1 MPFGGASTSS
11 GIDRIEWVKYIMI
24 QQRSNSS
31 QQPGQAVAIIGLG
44 CLFPGSENLAAYW
57 EAIKTGRNAIGDI
70 PADHWSTADYYDPDP
85 RAEDKTYGRRGG
97 FLSPVAFEPL
107 KYGIVPNDISA
118 IDSTQLLG
126 LVAADQALRDAGYP
140 AENGY
145 DHRRTAVM
153 LGVTGALKMVVSLGS
168 RLAHPQLRR
177 ALADSGV
184 DEATAADVLRRF
196 ANEFTPWQEN
206 SFPGLLGNVTAGRIA
221 NRLNLGGANLVV
233 DAACASSLAAV
244 RQGLME
250 LSSGQADLVVTGG
263 LDTFSDPFMY
273 TCFSKTPAL
282 SPSGDVRA
290 YDQDGDGTMLGEGL
304 GVVVLKRLEEARA
317 DGDRIYAVIRSV
329 GSSSDG
335 KGAAIFAPTADGQ
348 RRALNNAYDSAGVNP
363 GSVELVEGHG
373 TGTAVGDAVEAEA
386 LSRVFGQS
394 PRAEAGRPW
403 CALGSVKSQI
413 GHTKAAAGAAGLI
426 KVALSLKS
434 KTLPPT
440 IKVKKPLPALTESG
454 TPFHLSSRC
463 RPWFSPGP
471 RRAGVSAF
479 GFGGSNFHCVLEE
492 AEAGKLEADP
502 PLDLEILAFSG
513 ADQKAVAERL
523 AEALAGG
530 FSPALAAESRR
541 DFRAD
546 DQVRLV
552 LVTRA
557 DDWSGS
563 AEKARRLA
571 AETTEAA
578 SDQTAGVFWGHGPAR
593 GRDYGFLLVG
603 PDRVRADMF
612 RDLAI
617 SWPELFEP
625 LNQAAGELAQTAPDL
640 NPLDLVLYPPDLAS
654 ARLKDAWSADLADPR
669 LCSVV
674 SRAVNE
680 GLAVLLSRFG
690 LRPAAVLGEDGR
702 PASGWASG
710 RVDLWLD
717 LGPDGDLAAADQSGR
732 ILALAGQGD
741 GNLHLA
747 RLLARLA
754 AEGRPVDLAAWPF
767 APEAASAPVPA
778 ERSFSMMI
786 SGANHFVKKALPPA
800 ATGAAPTPAGGGRVL
815 SLLET
820 MTSETARLHQEFL
833 NQQSETLDL
842 LRRQMETGSADIPP
856 SLAAAPPPVA
866 QSGSPAR
873 LGDQFEPNSQW
884 AEAIQP
890 VPPIDQEAASVS
902 LPSRPEPAPAVSSGW
917 APNRPTAAGVMEMVL
932 AAVAAETGYPVEML
946 NPDMDLESDLGL
958 DSIKKV
964 EIMAVLSEKLPDV
977 QGLGA
982 ETMNSAS
989 TLRDL
994 VSLVEG
1000 PAVGSAPFEPLT
1012 APAGDDGL
1020 WPILRE
1026 VVAAETGYPQEM
1038 LTPQMRLADDLGL
1051 DSIKMVEI
1059 ASVMSER
1066 RPGAAGVSA
1075 DLIGGAQTL
1084 GELASAL
1091 AVGGFTASAGG
1102 GPASEAYWDAG
1113 FSAEPEEE
1121 ISAPQTSSATLE
1133 TIMEVVSRE
1142 TGYPRDMLNPAMDLE
1157 ADLGLDSIKK
1167 VEIMAALSE
1176 RLPQVE
1182 ALSTAEVMAG
1192 LRTLGDLAELSGDSS
1207 GPPPAP
1213 AQSLLNP
1220 SPVAAN
1226 PPVASIDDLLL
1237 EVVAAETGYPRDML
1251 SFEASLEAD
1260 LGLDSIK
1267 RVEIMSA
1274 LSERLDN
1281 DSLTGSAADILT
1293 AAVTLGDLRD
1303 LVSGLPGE
1311 PAPAAALAPPALA
1324 RVEQAAPEKP
1334 AGEARRR
1341 GPGRPPKNSP
1351 PAFQIEAAPWE
1362 VVRTAG
1368 LGSFRVEMKPLAL
1381 TADLPL
1387 LSQTFTGLPPGARVV
1402 ILAEAGPLADELTGL
1417 VRDRGQIV
1425 TALGWSDAATLDVSG
1440 GLDGLFMVWPGSK
1453 DDLDLPRK
1461 AFQTLRTAGPA
1472 LLKSA
1477 EAGRKPLL
1485 MGLTFQGG
1493 SFGFAADSAPVPSSA
1508 ALTGLVKTAAREW
1521 SSVRVRAVDLPL
1533 AACGPEAA
1541 SYLPG
1546 LLAVATPE
1554 APLEVGLADPSHFQ
1568 VPGLVPYKLKNIR
1581 VRHLREGQTLL
1592 VTGGARGVTAAA
1604 LKEIARAV
1612 GPRLVILGRSPLPP
1626 AEPGWMRDLK
1636 DEAAVREALFDRARV
1651 KPGPR
1656 ELAQESRRL
1665 MAGREIRANLAA
1677 MEKAGAKVT
1686 YISGDFQNPST
1697 LKKTLAEIRQNYGPI
1712 HGFMHGAGVLA
1723 DSLIIDKKD
1732 EDFDLVFD
1740 TKARMADLILDEL
1753 RGQPLNLVAFFSSS
1767 TARFGRRGQ
1776 ADYAAGNEVLNKLAR
1791 RLSGSKHSPKCL
1803 SVNWGPWDGGMVN
1816 SGLKRLFEEEG
1827 VGLIPLD
1834 EGARLFAALVG
1845 APKNDPVE
1853 VVVLGPDTD
1862 LTALG

>member
-1 MPFGGASTSS
+1 
-11 GIDRIEWVKYIMI
+11 MI
-24 QQRSNSS
+24 QERSNSP
-31 QQPGQAVAIIGLG
+31 QQLGQAVAIIGLG

-126 LVAADQALRDAGYP
+126 LVAADQALKDAGYP

-196 ANEFTPWQEN
+196 AGEFTPWQEN

-250 LSSGQADLVVTGG
+250 LGSGQADLVVTGG

-304 GVVVLKRLEEARA
+304 GVMVLKRLEEARA

-426 KVALSLKS
+426 KVALSLKA
-434 KTLPPT
+434 KTLPPAV
-440 IKVKKPLPALTESG
+440 KVKKPLLALTEPG

-463 RPWFSPGP
+463 RPWFSAGP

-492 AEAGKLEADP
+492 AESGKLEADP
-502 PLDLEILAFSG
+502 PLDLEIMAFSG
-513 ADQKAVAERL
+513 ADQKAVAARL
-523 AEALAGG
+523 AEALAAG

-541 DFRAD
+541 SFRAD

-552 LVTRA
+552 LVTRT
-557 DDWSGS
+557 DDWPGA
-563 AEKARRLA
+563 AEKARRMA
-571 AETTEAA
+571 AETAEAA
-578 SDQTAGVFWGHGPAR
+578 SDESAGIFWGHGPAR

-603 PDRVRADMF
+603 PDRVRADMY
-612 RDLAI
+612 RDLAVG
-617 SWPELFEP
+617 WPELFEP
-625 LNQAAGELAQTAPDL
+625 LNRAAGELAQTAPDL

-654 ARLKDAWSADLADPR
+654 ARLREAWAADLADPR
-669 LCSVV
+669 LRSAV

-690 LRPAAVLGEDGR
+690 PRPAAVLGEEGR
-702 PASGWASG
+702 PDSGWDSG
-710 RVDLWLD
+710 RIDLWLD
-717 LGPDGDLAAADQSGR
+717 LGPDGDVAAADPSGR
-732 ILALAGQGD
+732 ILAFAGQGD

-747 RLLARLA
+747 YLLARLA

-767 APEAASAPVPA
+767 APETASAPVPA

-800 ATGAAPTPAGGGRVL
+800 TPGAAPAQAGGGNVL

-842 LRRQMETGSADIPP
+842 LRRQMEAGSAHIPASSSSSP
-856 SLAAAPPPVA
+856 SMAASAALTPSRP
-866 QSGSPAR
+866 SAR
-873 LGDQFEPNSQW
+873 SGDQFKPSSQW
-884 AEAIQP
+884 AETIQPTAFVGQATPP
-890 VPPIDQEAASVS
+890 VPPIS
-902 LPSRPEPAPAVSSGW
+902 PPEPESTASSDWASARPAV
-917 APNRPTAAGVMEMVL
+917 AGVMEMVL
-932 AAVAAETGYPVEML
+932 AVVAAETGYPVDML

-1000 PAVGSAPFEPLT
+1000 PSIGSEPLEPA
-1012 APAGDDGL
+1012 APSGDDGL
-1020 WPILRE
+1020 WPLLRE

-1038 LTPQMRLADDLGL
+1038 LTPQMKLADDLGL

-1066 RPGAAGVSA
+1066 LPGTGGVSA
-1075 DLIGGAQTL
+1075 DLVGGAQTL

-1091 AVGGFTASAGG
+1091 AVGGLTAPEAG

-1113 FSAEPEEE
+1113 FSAVPEE
-1121 ISAPQTSSATLE
+1121 INALRPSSATLDI
-1133 TIMEVVSRE
+1133 IMEVVSRE

-1182 ALSTAEVMAG
+1182 AQSTAEVMAG
-1192 LRTLGDLAELSGDSS
+1192 LRTLGDLAGLAGDST
-1207 GPPPAP
+1207 PPPAP
-1213 AQSLLNP
+1213 APALP
-1220 SPVAAN
+1220 GAPPAAAN
-1226 PPVASIDDLLL
+1226 PATASIEALLL

-1274 LSERLDN
+1274 LSERLNNDN
-1281 DSLTGSAADILT
+1281 LTGSAADILAT
-1293 AAVTLGDLRD
+1293 AVTLGDLRD
-1303 LVSGLPGE
+1303 LISGVPGE
-1311 PAPAAALAPPALA
+1311 SASAPTAAPVPV

-1362 VVRTAG
+1362 LVRTAG
-1368 LGSFRVEMKPLAL
+1368 LSSFRVEMKPLELA
-1381 TADLPL
+1381 ADLPL
-1387 LSQTFTGLPPGARVV
+1387 LSQTFTGLPAGGRV
-1402 ILAEAGPLADELTGL
+1402 LFLTEAGPLADELTGL
-1417 VRDRGQIV
+1417 LRDRGQIV
-1425 TALGWSDAATLDVSG
+1425 ITLDWSEAETLDVSG
-1440 GLDGLFMVWPGSK
+1440 GLDGLFLVWPGSK
-1453 DDLDLPRK
+1453 NDLDLPRR
-1461 AFQTLRTAGPA
+1461 AFQVLRTAGPA

-1477 EAGRKPLL
+1477 EAGRKPLV

-1493 SFGFAADSAPVPSSA
+1493 AFGFAGDSATVPASA
-1508 ALTGLVKTAAREW
+1508 ALTGLMKTVAREW
-1521 SSVRVRAVDLPL
+1521 PAVRVRAVDLPS
-1533 AACGPEAA
+1533 AAYGSEAA
-1541 SYLPG
+1541 GYLPG
-1546 LLAVATPE
+1546 LLAAGSPE
-1554 APLEVGLADPSHFQ
+1554 APPEIGLAGPSSFQ

-1612 GPRLVILGRSPLPP
+1612 GPHLVILGRSPLPP

-1636 DEAAVREALFDRARV
+1636 DEAAVRQALFDRARV

-1665 MAGREIRANLAA
+1665 VAGREIRANLAA

-1686 YISGDFQNPST
+1686 YISGDFQNPSA
-1697 LKKTLAEIRQNYGPI
+1697 LKRTVAEIRQNYGPV
-1712 HGFMHGAGVLA
+1712 HGFIHGAGVLA
-1723 DSLIIDKKD
+1723 DSLIIEKKD
-1732 EDFDLVFD
+1732 EDFDLVFN
-1740 TKARMADLILDEL
+1740 TKARMADLIVDEL

-1803 SVNWGPWDGGMVN
+1803 SVNWGPWDGGMVD